1 MNVHLLD
8 VIITNVS
15 SMNVCLS
22 IVIITNVSLMNVILI
37 NVHLSLFAD
46 PPLAAADIERK
57 VTFQKQQV
65 SFMF

>member
-1 MNVHLLD
+1 MNVHLST
-8 VIITNVS
+8 VIIMNVS
-15 SMNVCLS
+15 S
-22 IVIITNVSLMNVILI
+22 INVIFM

-65 SFMF
+65 TCMF

>member
-1 MNVHLLD
+1 NVF
-8 VIITNVS
+8 
-15 SMNVCLS
+15 LS
-22 IVIITNVSLMNVILI
+22 IGILI

-65 SFMF
+65 TLHVLIILNAQN

>member
-8 VIITNVS
+8 VII
-15 SMNVCLS
+15 M
-22 IVIITNVSLMNVILI
+22 NVSLMNVCLSTVILM

-65 SFMF
+65 TLHVLIILNAQN

>member
-1 MNVHLLD
+1 MNVHLL
-8 VIITNVS
+8 I
-15 SMNVCLS
+15 L
-22 IVIITNVSLMNVILI
+22 IITNVSLMNVFLSIGILI

-65 SFMF
+65 TLHVLIILNAQN